1 MLDQTY
7 CQNQDNSQKTYH
19 KKGIPNIILSPT
31 EKIHISGV
39 GIQAINGNS
48 FIDFLENTKTY
59 EMMKFMINVVIKN
72 LTNNKLINKLRKIVN
87 NNDLE
92 IKNIINTVNI
102 ESNYNILL
110 KTLEDLAPINK
121 TINELY
127 QYVKNNKF
135 RIKTKSKT
143 KLENLQKTM
152 LLAYFYDK
160 ELQYELIMEKPIAVI
175 LDNYKVHHAI
185 VFTKLC
191 DILNMDLIYL
201 PPYSPKYNPI
211 EQVWRTIK
219 AYVSRKY
226 IDSIEDLIDDFKT
239 EFYGCVDQPSFW
251 KKWVKEILLEI

>member
-1 MLDQTY
+1 
-7 CQNQDNSQKTYH
+7 
-19 KKGIPNIILSPT
+19 
-31 EKIHISGV
+31 
-39 GIQAINGNS
+39 
-48 FIDFLENTKTY
+48 
-59 EMMKFMINVVIKN
+59 MMKFMINVVIKN
-72 LTNNKLINKLRKIVN
+72 LTNNKLINKLTKIAN
-87 NNDLE
+87 NKELE
-92 IKNIINTVNI
+92 IKNIINTVNT

-135 RIKTKSKT
+135 KIKTKSKT

-152 LLAYFYDK
+152 LLAHFYDE

-219 AYVSRKY
+219 AYISRKY
-226 IDSIEDLIDDFKT
+226 IDTIEDLIDDFET

-251 KKWVKEILLEI
+251 KKWVKEILLGI